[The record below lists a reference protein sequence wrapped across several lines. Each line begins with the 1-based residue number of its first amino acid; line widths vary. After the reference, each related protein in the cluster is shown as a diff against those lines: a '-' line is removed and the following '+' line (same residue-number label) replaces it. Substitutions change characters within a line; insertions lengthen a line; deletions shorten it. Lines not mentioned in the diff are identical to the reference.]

1 MGYVTYAIH
10 FAALVFFTVI
20 VGGLMNHYMYERGF
34 AYNPRLIYPAILAV
48 GIALYLAG
56 GFTLWTVKGLVL
68 ALILLYASVQD
79 ISTHEADD
87 FLWVMLV
94 ILSLVNLGDVSISS
108 MIFGALAVF
117 VPQTAVA
124 MFTKKGGIGG
134 ADIKLSTAAALS
146 LGFYGGVIG
155 YMLGLVFAV
164 VVQTIRNKI
173 KKQPNNE
180 PFPLMPYLSTGLMI
194 GYFI

>member
-1 MGYVTYAIH
+1 MEYAVYAIH
-10 FAALVFFTVI
+10 LMALVFFTVI
-20 VGGLMNHYMYERGF
+20 VGGLMNHYMFQRGF
-34 AYNPRLIYPAILAV
+34 AYNPCLIYPAILSV
-48 GIALYLAG
+48 GIALYLVG
-56 GFTLWTVKGLVL
+56 GFTLWTVKGMVM

-146 LGFYGGVIG
+146 LGFYGGAIG

-164 VVQTIRNKI
+164 VFQTIHNKV
-173 KKQPNNE
+173 KKQSNDE
-180 PFPLMPYLSTGLMI
+180 PFPLMPFLSAGLMI

>member
-1 MGYVTYAIH
+1 MEYAVYAIH
-10 FAALVFFTVI
+10 LMALVFFTVI
-20 VGGLMNHYMYERGF
+20 VGGLMNRDMYERGF
-34 AYNPRLIYPAILAV
+34 AYNPRLIYPAILSV
-48 GIALYLAG
+48 GIALYLVG
-56 GFTLWTVKGLVL
+56 GFTLWMVKGMVM

-79 ISTHEADD
+79 LSTHEADD

-146 LGFYGGVIG
+146 LGFYGGSIG
-155 YMLGLVFAV
+155 YMIGLVFAV
-164 VVQTIRNKI
+164 VFQTIYNKV

-180 PFPLMPYLSTGLMI
+180 PFPLMPFLSAGLMI